1 MGQAAGG
8 IGAPKAQP
16 KPQSKAK
23 PKQKLI
29 KIASKS
35 TEIPLDEITN
45 IRAENQPTYSA
56 HP

>member
-23 PKQKLI
+23 PKQKVI